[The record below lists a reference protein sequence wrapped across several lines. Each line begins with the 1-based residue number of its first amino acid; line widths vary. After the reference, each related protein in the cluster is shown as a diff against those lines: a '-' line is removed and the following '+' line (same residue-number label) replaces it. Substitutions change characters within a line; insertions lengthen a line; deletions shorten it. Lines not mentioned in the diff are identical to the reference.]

1 MTFDQHRASRPLPP
15 QGQAK
20 SQRGNPRFVRTLG
33 AALTVA
39 ALSGCAAIEAIEG
52 SEKSVD
58 QTQAVA
64 RSHMQALQNNK
75 GLAGAR
81 GPLKQMD
88 SIWVDKTPVSLG
100 TKSLGAQATPLDCL
114 LTFSP
119 KAPITLSEFSRVVMS
134 LCNVSIQVTSD
145 ATQALAGMV
154 SSSTGGAVGGG
165 AVSSAP
171 LPSPA
176 LPGMGPAAGGMP
188 PPMSAGSSVFHTGAS
203 DTISG
208 ISWVNRPLS
217 GLLDLVAARLGL
229 GWKYEKGAVIIYYID
244 TRVYQ
249 LYSIPGKTSMETT
262 VKSGGSSGKGGSGEN
277 AGSFSADGSS
287 QETEISFET
296 DIVRDIEKA
305 LKTMVTPSLGRMSIS
320 PSTGTV
326 TVTDRPNVLE
336 QVKAFL
342 DAENKRITRQVLLNV
357 KVISVQT
364 SDDHNLGINWNVV
377 YDNMKDL
384 TMAAGGLSAA
394 AGVANSMLGSAR
406 IVSGDVTAEVMINAL
421 STQGKVSTL
430 SSPSV
435 TTLNLKPA
443 PVLVGRQRTYLA
455 SIESDSSGGANGS
468 TSQSMTPGTITT
480 GFNMTLL
487 PYLMEGSEML
497 LQYSINLSDLTGM
510 RTIENGSGDRIEMPE
525 VDNRIFNQSV
535 RLRSG
540 ETLILSGFDQ
550 SSTMNGRDGRGSA
563 KFWGL
568 GGGGTS
574 AQKQDTIL
582 VLITPVILD

>member
-1 MTFDQHRASRPLPP
+1 MKSFMTKHTNAQT
-15 QGQAK
+15 
-20 SQRGNPRFVRTLG
+20 PRFQIKRGLMLATAIV
-33 AALTVA
+33 
-39 ALSGCAAIEAIEG
+39 ALSGCAAINDL
-52 SEKSVD
+52 EKTERHIDTAKAS
-58 QTQAVA
+58 AM
-64 RSHMQALQNNK
+64 SHLEMLRNHR

-81 GPLKQMD
+81 PSPLQKMD
-88 SIWVDKTPVSLG
+88 SLWVDTTPVALN
-100 TKSLGAQATPLDCL
+100 TKSMGATPTPLDCAI
-114 LTFSP
+114 TFNP
-119 KAPITLSEFSRVVMS
+119 KAPLTLSEFSRMVMN
-134 LCNVSIQVTSD
+134 LCDVSVHVTAD
-145 ATQALAGMV
+145 ATQALAG
-154 SSSTGGAVGGG
+154 TLKGGG
-165 AVSSAP
+165 SVSTSP
-171 LPSPA
+171 LPPPTIGA
-176 LPGMGPAAGGMP
+176 GVPGMPSP
-188 PPMSAGSSVFHTGAS
+188 VEDSGSSIFHSGAS

-208 ISWVNRPLS
+208 ISWINRPLS
-217 GLLDLVAARLGL
+217 GLLDLVTARLGL
-229 GWKYEKGAVIIYYID
+229 GWKYENNAIVIYYVD

-249 LYSIPGKTSMETT
+249 LYSIPGQTSMETT
-262 VKSGGSSGKGGSGEN
+262 VKSGGSTRGGRGEQ
-277 AGSFSADGSS
+277 AGSFTSDGSS
-287 QETEISFET
+287 QETEIKFET

-305 LKTMVTPSLGRMSIS
+305 LKTMITPGLGRISIS

-336 QVKAFL
+336 RVKSYL

-364 SDDHNLGINWNVV
+364 KNAHQMGLDWNMV
-377 YDNMKDL
+377 YDNLKDMSANL
-384 TMAAGGLSAA
+384 GGSFAETIA
-394 AGVANSMLGSAR
+394 TVGGAR
-406 IVSGDVTAEVMINAL
+406 ILKNNVSADLMISAL

-443 PVLVGRQRTYLA
+443 PVLVGRQTTYLA
-455 SIESDSSGGANGS
+455 SIESNIGGGAYGG

-510 RTIENGSGDRIEMPE
+510 KTIENGSGDRIEMPE

-540 ETLILSGFDQ
+540 ETLVLSGFDQ
-550 SSTMNGRDGRGSA
+550 SSVINDRTGKGSA
-563 KFWGL
+563 RFWGL
-568 GGGGTS
+568 GGS
-574 AQKQDTIL
+574 ANSNESQDTIL